1 LGQAP
6 DATPPSG
13 GAPCWTVGPMPSP
26 TSICVFVGSRPGA
39 SPRYRAAVEELGRE
53 LGRRE
58 LRVVYGGSRA
68 GLMGAF
74 AGAALDAGAEVIGV
88 IPQMLV
94 DREEAHTGL
103 SELEVVGSL
112 HERKAAMAARADA
125 FVGAPGGIG
134 TLEELVEALSWTQL
148 GIHDKPCGLLN
159 VDGYFDR
166 LVAWLDH
173 AVAES
178 FVPAAN
184 RRLLAVAATP
194 PALLDLLGARQRSE
208 TS

>member
-1 LGQAP
+1 
-6 DATPPSG
+6 
-13 GAPCWTVGPMPSP
+13 MPAP

-39 SPRYRAAVEELGRE
+39 SPRYRAAVQELGRE

-58 LRVVYGGSRA
+58 LRVVYGGGRV

-74 AGAALDAGAEVIGV
+74 ADAALGAGAEVIGV

-94 DREEAHTGL
+94 DREAAHGL
-103 SELEVVGSL
+103 SQLEVVGSL

-134 TLEELVEALSWTQL
+134 TLEELVEALSWAQL

-159 VDGYFDR
+159 VEGYFDA

-173 AVAES
+173 AMAEG
-178 FVPAAN
+178 FVPAAD
-184 RRLLAVAATP
+184 RGRLVVEDAP
-194 PALLDLLGARQRSE
+194 SSLLDRLGARQRSE

>member
-1 LGQAP
+1 
-6 DATPPSG
+6 
-13 GAPCWTVGPMPSP
+13 MPAP

-39 SPRYRAAVEELGRE
+39 SPRYRAAVQELGRE
-53 LGRRE
+53 LARRE
-58 LRVVYGGSRA
+58 LRVVYGGSRV

-74 AGAALDAGAEVIGV
+74 ADAALGAGAEVIGV

-94 DREEAHTGL
+94 DREAAHGL
-103 SELEVVGSL
+103 SQLEVVGSL

-134 TLEELVEALSWTQL
+134 TLEELVEALSWAQL
-148 GIHDKPCGLLN
+148 GIHEKPCGLLN
-159 VDGYFDR
+159 VEGYFDA

-173 AVAES
+173 AVAEG
-178 FVPAAN
+178 FVPAAD
-184 RRLLAVAATP
+184 RGRLAVEDTP
-194 PALLDLLGARQRSE
+194 SALLDRLGARQRSE